1 MGLDRPDDIAH
12 EQAQEL
18 SQEGKCGDGGDELPV
33 YLVGAEI
40 LATFEGEVRKLRT
53 MQAEAHAGYHE
64 VGRSFRRHT
73 RNTTE
78 LLAVFVESFFS

>member
-1 MGLDRPDDIAH
+1 MNHPDVIAN

-18 SQEGKCGDGGDELPV
+18 SYEGKCGDGGEELPV
-33 YLVGAEI
+33 YLVGAEM

-64 VGRSFRRHT
+64 VGRRFRRYT
-73 RNTTE
+73 RNTL
-78 LLAVFVESFFS
+78 LLALLLKPIFFVF